1 MLVDDSAVARHKVGA
16 ILCSLKCEVIE
27 AKDGTE
33 ALSTLE
39 KETPDLLI
47 LDINMP
53 WVTSLDVL
61 TQIRQSKRHA
71 ALPVVILTGDADPK
85 VVTKA
90 ISLRADDYI
99 RKDDDATTIRDRLSE
114 HLQTGSLID
123 SHVRR

>member
-53 WVTSLDVL
+53 CVTSLDVL
-61 TQIRQSKRHA
+61 TQACSAASGHA
-71 ALPVVILTGDADPK
+71 HGRCRPEG
-85 VVTKA
+85 
-90 ISLRADDYI
+90 RN
-99 RKDDDATTIRDRLSE
+99 E
-114 HLQTGSLID
+114 
-123 SHVRR
+123 SHFLACR

>member
-53 WVTSLDVL
+53 SVTTLDVL

-71 ALPVVILTGDADPK
+71 ALPVVMLTGDADPK

-99 RKDDDATTIRDRLSE
+99 RKD
-114 HLQTGSLID
+114 
-123 SHVRR
+123 